1 MQLGHMQVCIL
12 LQIDNHASSP
22 PLNFFTGR
30 MPFLPPNQQRQSTE
44 GVLSVANVTN
54 MCCRSLVPRGPRM
67 TGDGSAQVHELDTCA
82 TAGES
87 SQHDSDDDDDD
98 KPQQSETVAPTVGD
112 DADEEAA

>member
-1 MQLGHMQVCIL
+1 
-12 LQIDNHASSP
+12 
-22 PLNFFTGR
+22 

-54 MCCRSLVPRGPRM
+54 VCCRSLVPRGPRM

-112 DADEEAA
+112 DADQEAA